1 MVMEQYWWNRNW
13 MLGLLVFYVC
23 IIYLSTA
30 SVVHM
35 RMLTICHWQYSWK
48 CHKERKT
55 ITMKSFF
62 FYWFTIYSPL
72 SESICVC
79 INDLIYIALQNLRKL
94 QNFNSLMGVVG
105 SLSHSALARLTKTME
120 CVPVDERK
128 VLKEL
133 TALVS
138 SSSNFSAYR
147 KALTES
153 KGFKIPIL

>member
-1 MVMEQYWWNRNW
+1 
-13 MLGLLVFYVC
+13 
-23 IIYLSTA
+23 
-30 SVVHM
+30 
-35 RMLTICHWQYSWK
+35 
-48 CHKERKT
+48 
-55 ITMKSFF
+55 
-62 FYWFTIYSPL
+62 
-72 SESICVC
+72 
-79 INDLIYIALQNLRKL
+79 
-94 QNFNSLMGVVG
+94 
-105 SLSHSALARLTKTME
+105 ME